1 MPLDVTGGKRESSSI
16 MVELMASGTGRTLA
30 VLLGLFA
37 AYGCATSPGVATSAS
52 SLHERQPQVF
62 PIVYEYRKEDFE
74 TNPPVANTLR
84 AFVANASAKREH
96 ASDQYFEVFII
107 PEEPVNYQ
115 RPADL
120 QVLGANLDAFVDF
133 CSIDAKGKKN
143 YLQPPGNIPIAEIT
157 QGLLT
162 LAGRLNVK
170 TAKVIINSSLQ
181 RR

>member
-1 MPLDVTGGKRESSSI
+1 